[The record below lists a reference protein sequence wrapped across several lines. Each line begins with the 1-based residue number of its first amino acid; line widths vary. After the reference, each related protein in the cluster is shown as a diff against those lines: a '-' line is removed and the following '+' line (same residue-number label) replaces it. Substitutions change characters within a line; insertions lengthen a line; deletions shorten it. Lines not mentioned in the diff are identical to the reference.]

1 MKAVVMI
8 LAALAAVPLAAAVPM
23 TNITVKI
30 TDQRG
35 KAIERADVIV
45 RFKNNRSV
53 KKLGGKIT
61 TSWEMRTNMEGV
73 AKILPIPQG
82 TIQIQVIAKNYQTF
96 GDDFDIY
103 EDSKTVEIK
112 LNAPQSQYTVK

>member
-1 MKAVVMI
+1 MI